1 MVPNQIIRIKA
12 AREPG
17 QWRGGRSERHQ
28 EAHQGH
34 ALRIGEPFVD
44 RPRGLCL
51 TGMAKDRVGEDV
63 GESAAKIK
71 EAVDENVTELT
82 DHARDYIRENPLSA
96 CATALAAG
104 VALAL
109 LLKR

>member
-1 MVPNQIIRIKA
+1 MAEPIEMASK
-12 AREPG
+12 ARESK
-17 QWRGGRSERHQ
+17 GGADVKEDL
-28 EAHQGH
+28 A
-34 ALRIGEPFVD
+34 ALRADLHKLIEDVAK
-44 RPRGLCL
+44 L
-51 TGMAKDRVGEDV
+51 AKDRVGEDV
-63 GESAAKIK
+63 GESPAKIK